1 MTSIPTSGNPSG
13 AKRLVR
19 SDDRWIGGVAG
30 GVANY
35 FGVDPT
41 LVRILFVASLLLPG
55 VRYRRHTL
63 YRYTL
68 LWTRPDGWS
77 PP

>member
-55 VRYRRHTL
+55 PQVLL
-63 YRYTL
+63 YL
-68 LWTRPDGWS
+68 ILWLVS
-77 PP
+77 PTA

>member
-41 LVRILFVASLLLPG
+41 LVRLLFVASLLLPG
-55 VRYRRHTL
+55 PQVLL
-63 YRYTL
+63 YL
-68 LWTRPDGWS
+68 ILWLVIPNSGA
-77 PP
+77 

>member
-41 LVRILFVASLLLPG
+41 LVRILFAASLLLPG
-55 VRYRRHTL
+55 PQVLL
-63 YRYTL
+63 YL
-68 LWTRPDGWS
+68 ILWLVIPTA
-77 PP
+77 

>member
-55 VRYRRHTL
+55 PQVLL
-63 YRYTL
+63 YL
-68 LWTRPDGWS
+68 ILWLVIPTA
-77 PP
+77 